1 MQQGNIINFK
11 DALGFPKFTKTVFI
25 ITTYFY
31 DNLVIF
37 LKIEVNKNVKL
48 FQKFKK
54 TTTQNFL
61 ETGQAFSVEKF
72 STKNKIDNFALKI
85 SE

>member
-1 MQQGNIINFK
+1 MQQRNIIYFK
-11 DALGFPKFTKTVFI
+11 GALGFPKFPKTFFI

-61 ETGQAFSVEKF
+61 ETGQALSAEKF
-72 STKNKIDNFALKI
+72 STKNRIDNFALKN